1 MAEEQKVKVVFEFN
15 KDDYNK
21 YLFLIDQEPDK
32 DTEKAWEVMMKEGIN
47 LSTSSIAKNIGIS
60 QKEALAM
67 FVALAVMEVKDK
79 VK

>member
-1 MAEEQKVKVVFEFN
+1 MEEERVKVVFEFD

-32 DTEKAWEVMMKEGIN
+32 DTDKAWDVMVKEGVN
-47 LSTSSIAKNIGIS
+47 LSTTSVAKNFGIS
-60 QKEALAM
+60 NKEALAIFISM
-67 FVALAVMEVKDK
+67 AVMAVKDK

>member
-1 MAEEQKVKVVFEFN
+1 MEEERVKVVFEFN

-21 YLFLIDQEPDK
+21 YLFLIDQDSDK
-32 DTEKAWEVMMKEGIN
+32 DTDKAWEVMVKKGIN
-47 LSTSSIAKNIGIS
+47 LSTASIAKNIGIS

-67 FVALAVMEVKDK
+67 FVSLAVMEVKDK

>member
-1 MAEEQKVKVVFEFN
+1 MEEERVKVVFEFD

-32 DTEKAWEVMMKEGIN
+32 DTDKAWDVMVKEGVT
-47 LSTSSIAKNIGIS
+47 LSTNLVAKNIGIS
-60 QKEALAM
+60 SKEVLALFISM
-67 FVALAVMEVKDK
+67 AVMAVKDK

>member
-1 MAEEQKVKVVFEFN
+1 MAEEEKVNVVFEFN

-32 DTEKAWEVMMKEGIN
+32 DTEKAWEGMMKEGIN

>member
-1 MAEEQKVKVVFEFN
+1 MEEQKVKVVFEFN

-32 DTEKAWEVMMKEGIN
+32 DTDKAWEVMVKEGIN

>member
-1 MAEEQKVKVVFEFN
+1 MEEERVKVVFEFD

-32 DTEKAWEVMMKEGIN
+32 DTDKAWDVMVKEGVT
-47 LSTSSIAKNIGIS
+47 LSTTSVAKNFGIS
-60 QKEALAM
+60 NKEALAIFISM
-67 FVALAVMEVKDK
+67 AVMAVKDK

>member
-1 MAEEQKVKVVFEFN
+1 MEEERVKVVFEFN

-32 DTEKAWEVMMKEGIN
+32 DTDKAWEFMVKEGVN
-47 LSTSSIAKNIGIS
+47 LSTSSTAKNLGVS

-67 FVALAVMEVKDK
+67 FVSLAIMEVKDK

>member
-1 MAEEQKVKVVFEFN
+1 MAEEEKVKVVFEFN

>member
-79 VK
+79 V

>member
-1 MAEEQKVKVVFEFN
+1 MEEERVKVVFEFD

-32 DTEKAWEVMMKEGIN
+32 DTDKAWDVMVKEGVN
-47 LSTSSIAKNIGIS
+47 LSTTSVTKNFGIS
-60 QKEALAM
+60 NKEALAIFISM
-67 FVALAVMEVKDK
+67 AVMAVKDK

>member
-1 MAEEQKVKVVFEFN
+1 MEEERVKVVFEFD

-32 DTEKAWEVMMKEGIN
+32 DTEKAWEVMVKEGIN

>member
-1 MAEEQKVKVVFEFN
+1 MEEERVKVVFEFN

-21 YLFLIDQEPDK
+21 CLFLIDQEPDK

>member
-1 MAEEQKVKVVFEFN
+1 MAEEEKVKVVFEFN
-15 KDDYNK
+15 KDDHNK

-32 DTEKAWEVMMKEGIN
+32 DTEKAWEVMVKEGIK

>member
-1 MAEEQKVKVVFEFN
+1 MAEEEKVKVVFEFN

-32 DTEKAWEVMMKEGIN
+32 DTEKAWEVMVKEGIN
-47 LSTSSIAKNIGIS
+47 LSTSSIAKNIGIY

-67 FVALAVMEVKDK
+67 FVSLAVMEVKDK
-79 VK
+79 V